1 MEKYMAN
8 RTRQTRTT
16 IEVAPG
22 VKQQL
27 NDYKRGLYSHMNRRA
42 TQEEII
48 SALLSGVPLW
58 QADAMLGAYKTHGSP
73 VDNDVESDA

>member
-1 MEKYMAN
+1 MEKYMAD

-16 IEVAPG
+16 IEVAPS

-27 NDYKRGLYSHMNRRA
+27 NDYKRGLYSQMNRRA

-58 QADAMLGAYKTHGSP
+58 QADAMLGAYKNHGSST
-73 VDNDVESDA
+73 DLSAETDA

>member
-1 MEKYMAN
+1 MAD

-16 IEVAPG
+16 IEVAPS

-27 NDYKRGLYSHMNRRA
+27 NSYKRDLYRQMNRRA

-58 QADAMLGAYKTHGSP
+58 QADIMLGAYKTHGLSIDSP
-73 VDNDVESDA
+73 AESDT